1 MSTGLATFLPF
12 QWFALRRRPAAG
24 LAHTPLGQRLTLQGQ
39 QPRMIDASS
48 GWHLKVLEGRV
59 WLTQPGAWQDLF
71 LGPGDEVVLRQ
82 AQVLLQAEP
91 LTPPALRQ
99 EARAVCE
106 LRRLSP

>member
-12 QWFALRRRPAAG
+12 QWFAMRRRPAAG
-24 LAHTPLGQRLTLQGQ
+24 LAHAPLAHRLTLQGQ
-39 QPRMIDASS
+39 QPSMIDARD

-82 AQVLLQAEP
+82 AGVLVQAELHT
-91 LTPPALRQ
+91 LTGLRH

-106 LRRLSP
+106 LRRLST

>member
-12 QWFALRRRPAAG
+12 QWFAMRRRPAAG

-39 QPRMIDASS
+39 QPSMIDARD
-48 GWHLKVLEGRV
+48 GWHLQVLEGRV

-82 AQVLLQAEP
+82 AGVLVQAE
-91 LTPPALRQ
+91 LRTPAGLRH

-106 LRRLSP
+106 LRRLST